1 MLIISNEDV
10 EKVLSMRMSIEIMED
25 GFRDVAAG
33 DGVDTGRSDVYTAT
47 SQHGLFSRLAILRS
61 ANRRKN
67 IVALRIMSDMASWPE
82 VKGIKSEE
90 VYCVQPGLFCGLVML
105 FNTENGEPLAIMH
118 DGFLQHI
125 TVGAG
130 AGISAKYLAKK
141 DSHTLGVIGSGG
153 QARSQTDAVCA
164 VRNIRKIKVYSPTPE
179 HRKEFADSMSQRHNV
194 DSEVLD
200 NPREVFSNSDII
212 ITATDSVTPVFD
224 VDWLEA
230 GTHLGFASGRELD
243 VRIFERADL
252 MSTPS
257 PSLRNPAR
265 DAAPLLLIRS
275 FPSWV
280 VGTEDELKVIPRIA
294 RPPFPPERSA
304 SLIDIILGRAKGRV
318 NDQQI
323 TVSQSGGPQR
333 FAVVGGAVY
342 ELVKGKGLGR
352 EIPTD
357 WFLQDIRD

>member
-47 SQHGLFSRLAILRS
+47 SQHGLFGRLGILRS
-61 ANRRKN
+61 ANRRKH
-67 IVALRIMSDMASWPE
+67 IVALRILSDMASWPE
-82 VKGIKSEE
+82 VEGIKTEE
-90 VYCVQPGLFCGLVML
+90 KYCVQPGLFCGLLML
-105 FNTENGEPLAIMH
+105 FNTENGEPLAFMH
-118 DGFLQHI
+118 DGFLQHL

-153 QARSQTDAVCA
+153 QARTLTDAVCA
-164 VRNIRKIKVYSPTPE
+164 VRDIRKIKVYSPTPE
-179 HRKEFADSMSQRHNV
+179 HRREFADSMSRRHNV

-200 NPREVFSNSDII
+200 NPRGIFSNSDII
-212 ITATDSVTPVFD
+212 ITATDSVGPVFD

-230 GTHLGFASGRELD
+230 GTHLAFVSGRELD
-243 VRIFERADL
+243 DRIFERADL
-252 MSTPS
+252 NSHPFPRSYT
-257 PSLRNPAR
+257 AR
-265 DAAPLLLIRS
+265 RSEAPLLLIRN
-275 FPSWV
+275 FPSWAV
-280 VGTEDELKVIPRIA
+280 ATEDELKAIPRRII
-294 RPPFPPERSA
+294 PPYPPKKSI
-304 SLIDIILGRAKGRV
+304 SLTDIIIGKAKGRM
-318 NDQQI
+318 NDEQI

-342 ELVKGKGLGR
+342 ELVKAQGLGK

-357 WFLQDIRD
+357 WFLQTIRD